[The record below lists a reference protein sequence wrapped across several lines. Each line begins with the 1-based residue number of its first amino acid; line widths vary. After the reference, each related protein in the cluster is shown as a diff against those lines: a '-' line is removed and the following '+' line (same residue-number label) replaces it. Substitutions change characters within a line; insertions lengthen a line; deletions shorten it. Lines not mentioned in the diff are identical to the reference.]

1 MSLSMYH
8 TCSVCWSHFSFECIG
23 VPQIRGR
30 VTFPLV
36 QYKLS
41 VRLSNSFMVVCD
53 LLPFLI
59 PSTHR
64 ASRLRYSPATTNTPA
79 AASTANA
86 QPKKGFSF
94 CRPLF

>member
-1 MSLSMYH
+1 
-8 TCSVCWSHFSFECIG
+8 
-23 VPQIRGR
+23 
-30 VTFPLV
+30 
-36 QYKLS
+36 
-41 VRLSNSFMVVCD
+41 MVVCD

-79 AASTANA
+79 AANTANA

-94 CRPLF
+94 CRPLFYWLVVANLFGRQNAKVSVVSPVSYLV